1 MYLFLFSMGK
11 QIECPEIAALSEW
24 ERERKRAEGR
34 ERMEAPLAQTLVKN
48 TLILNEYFTAFKLT
62 E

>member
-1 MYLFLFSMGK
+1 MGK

-24 ERERKRAEGR
+24 DRDRKGAEGI
-34 ERMEAPLAQTLVKN
+34 ERMEGPLAQTLVKN

>member
-11 QIECPEIAALSEW
+11 QIECPEIAALF
-24 ERERKRAEGR
+24 EGFQR
-34 ERMEAPLAQTLVKN
+34 GESGGPSLAQTLVKN
-48 TLILNEYFTAFKLT
+48 TLILNEYFMAFKLT

>member
-1 MYLFLFSMGK
+1 MPRNSSTIREGEK
-11 QIECPEIAALSEW
+11 EEESGG
-24 ERERKRAEGR
+24 EREN
-34 ERMEAPLAQTLVKN
+34 EAPLAQTLVKN